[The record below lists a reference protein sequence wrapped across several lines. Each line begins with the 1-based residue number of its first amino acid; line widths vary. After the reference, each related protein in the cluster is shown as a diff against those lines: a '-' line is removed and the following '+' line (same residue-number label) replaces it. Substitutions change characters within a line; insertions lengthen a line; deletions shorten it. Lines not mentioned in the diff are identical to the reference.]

1 MTTAAGERI
10 ASVAAHARTAA
21 EADLMVA
28 LLRAEGIPA
37 TTEGSALAD
46 EVAITRRA
54 MHLTGLKVLVPTP
67 LLEEAH
73 AVLAPT
79 TVDEHELVA
88 QALAAT
94 PEPACT
100 PYAAAPVLGTLPGP
114 RTMRRMSALLLLPW
128 LLALLVTAAGALSG
142 LLGLLGR

>member
-1 MTTAAGERI
+1 MTQAAGARI
-10 ASVAAHARTAA
+10 AAVAAHARTAA

-46 EVAITRRA
+46 EVAITRRS
-54 MHLTGLKVLVPTP
+54 MHLTGLDVLVPTA
-67 LLEEAH
+67 LLEEAR
-73 AVLAPT
+73 AVLAPAE
-79 TVDEHELVA
+79 VDEDELVA

-94 PEPACT
+94 PEPASA
-100 PYAAAPVLGTLPGP
+100 PGGAAPGFGSLPGP

-128 LLALLVTAAGALSG
+128 LLALLVTAVAVLSG
-142 LLGLLGR
+142 LSRLLGR